1 MLDCREAVCNGDRR
15 PLVLRHDAVQR
26 RLHHPLPGRIQ
37 RRRRLVQQ
45 QHRRLANDGASNR
58 HPLLLAARKHAS
70 AEAHL
75 RAVAV
80 GEAVHHK
87 AVRVRRPR
95 RLLDLVLRGALL
107 AVANVLGDG
116 ALEEHRLLPHQP
128 KLGAE
133 PAQVERADVDTVEGD
148 RAALRVIEALEQRDE
163 SRLAAAGRAAQRHR
177 LPRADREG
185 VAVANGEVGAGGGRK
200 DDVDNLDCAG
210 DAEESFALV
219 AGRVEQRGAV
229 DALEVGDGGL
239 PGLAGVRRLRRRPA
253 DARRHQEHHHQRN
266 EDGVASRQ
274 VQRPRALVRVRG
286 RLGRAGQ
293 RRVALADAPH
303 AELEDGAENHDDE
316 PLSEARHEGDRP
328 VAPHGLPRGRLHD
341 GAVLGE
347 QLVLRCEGSDRPDAE
362 DDLTDEGARRAARRR
377 PPASPLRLFVANLV
391 FVANFAARQEG
402 DLERHGHAHQRQ
414 RAEDDQRDRPVAQRK
429 HEREADQQ
437 CEAELQQ
444 QAELLAA
451 QRLDESDRL
460 AQELRQLARRVCLL
474 VEEGNLHRQPL

>member
-1 MLDCREAVCNGDRR
+1 MPERHLLTRRRRGGASLATGTLAGTGTGAAERRGVLSLLCLPQGEVGAAHLEQLLVRPLLDDRALAQHGDLVRVLDCREAVCNGDRR

-26 RLHHPLPGRIQ
+26 RLHHPLALIVQ

-107 AVANVLGDG
+107 AVANVLRDG

-163 SRLAAAGRAAQRHR
+163 SRLAAAGRATQRHR

-185 VAVANGEVGAGGGRK
+185 VAVAH
-200 DDVDNLDCAG
+200 C
-210 DAEESFALV
+210 
-219 AGRVEQRGAV
+219 
-229 DALEVGDGGL
+229 
-239 PGLAGVRRLRRRPA
+239 PLRR
-253 DARRHQEHHHQRN
+253 
-266 EDGVASRQ
+266 
-274 VQRPRALVRVRG
+274 
-286 RLGRAGQ
+286 
-293 RRVALADAPH
+293 
-303 AELEDGAENHDDE
+303 
-316 PLSEARHEGDRP
+316 
-328 VAPHGLPRGRLHD
+328 
-341 GAVLGE
+341 
-347 QLVLRCEGSDRPDAE
+347 
-362 DDLTDEGARRAARRR
+362 
-377 PPASPLRLFVANLV
+377 
-391 FVANFAARQEG
+391 
-402 DLERHGHAHQRQ
+402 
-414 RAEDDQRDRPVAQRK
+414 
-429 HEREADQQ
+429 
-437 CEAELQQ
+437 
-444 QAELLAA
+444 
-451 QRLDESDRL
+451 
-460 AQELRQLARRVCLL
+460 
-474 VEEGNLHRQPL
+474 

>member
-177 LPRADREG
+177 LPRADRER
-185 VAVANGEVGAGGGRK
+185 VAAAHLDRRRRRVGK
-200 DDVDNLDCAG
+200 VHVDHLDGAAH
-210 DAEESFALV
+210 DLAAL
-219 AGRVEQRGAV
+219 AASGGRVEEGGAV
-229 DALEVGDGGL
+229 ECREEAASGVARGRRVGGIRKRGREGGGDPKHDHDWDEHALEEVEVDVH
-239 PGLAGVRRLRRRPA
+239 AT
-253 DARRHQEHHHQRN
+253 
-266 EDGVASRQ
+266 
-274 VQRPRALVRVRG
+274 VRV
-286 RLGRAGQ
+286 
-293 RRVALADAPH
+293 
-303 AELEDGAENHDDE
+303 
-316 PLSEARHEGDRP
+316 
-328 VAPHGLPRGRLHD
+328 
-341 GAVLGE
+341 
-347 QLVLRCEGSDRPDAE
+347 DAE
-362 DDLTDEGARRAARRR
+362 DVG
-377 PPASPLRLFVANLV
+377 
-391 FVANFAARQEG
+391 
-402 DLERHGHAHQRQ
+402 
-414 RAEDDQRDRPVAQRK
+414 
-429 HEREADQQ
+429 
-437 CEAELQQ
+437 
-444 QAELLAA
+444 
-451 QRLDESDRL
+451 
-460 AQELRQLARRVCLL
+460 
-474 VEEGNLHRQPL
+474 

>member
-15 PLVLRHDAVQR
+15 PLVLRHDTVQR

-70 AEAHL
+70 AETHL
-75 RAVAV
+75 RGVAV
-80 GEAVHHK
+80 GKAVHHK

-107 AVANVLGDG
+107 AVGNVLRDG

-128 KLGAE
+128 KVGAE

-148 RAALRVIEALEQRDE
+148 RAALRVVEALEQRDE

-185 VAVANGEVGAGGGRK
+185 VAVANGEVGAGGVRK

-229 DALEVGDGGL
+229 DALEVGGGRGA
-239 PGLAGVRRLRRRPA
+239 GLARVRRLRRRPA

-293 RRVALADAPH
+293 RRVARADAPH
-303 AELEDGAENHDDE
+303 AELEDGAKDHDNE
-316 PLSEARHEGDRP
+316 PLSETRHERDRP
-328 VAPHGLPRGRLHD
+328 IAAHGLPRGRLHD
-341 GAVLGE
+341 GAVVGE
-347 QLVLRCEGSDRPDAE
+347 QLVLRREGGDRPD
-362 DDLTDEGARRAARRR
+362 
-377 PPASPLRLFVANLV
+377 P
-391 FVANFAARQEG
+391 
-402 DLERHGHAHQRQ
+402 
-414 RAEDDQRDRPVAQRK
+414 
-429 HEREADQQ
+429 
-437 CEAELQQ
+437 
-444 QAELLAA
+444 
-451 QRLDESDRL
+451 
-460 AQELRQLARRVCLL
+460 
-474 VEEGNLHRQPL
+474 